1 MDIKTTIFNK
11 IFNMDKRKLGITIIV
26 LLVVILILFPFID
39 TNFFYSNRIK
49 NRIDILQKI
58 TELDMDK
65 ISQDENLLKEYQS
78 IVKEINESDNNYIN
92 KVLNNNKDD
101 HTIGKFIS
109 GGLLWWI
116 LGIVMLFFYNIF
128 NKDDKNGKNWGTR
141 IAGFI
146 LCVIIGGLI
155 GLICSII
162 PTIFNIWVNYII
174 IPILVLILMILL
186 LYKTTSNN

>member
-26 LLVVILILFPFID
+26 LLVAILILFPFID

-65 ISQDENLLKEYQS
+65 ISQDENLLKEYES

-116 LGIVMLFFYNIF
+116 LGIVMLLQGFLNI
-128 NKDDKNGKNWGTR
+128 KPSR
-141 IAGFI
+141 SA
-146 LCVIIGGLI
+146 
-155 GLICSII
+155 
-162 PTIFNIWVNYII
+162 
-174 IPILVLILMILL
+174 
-186 LYKTTSNN
+186 